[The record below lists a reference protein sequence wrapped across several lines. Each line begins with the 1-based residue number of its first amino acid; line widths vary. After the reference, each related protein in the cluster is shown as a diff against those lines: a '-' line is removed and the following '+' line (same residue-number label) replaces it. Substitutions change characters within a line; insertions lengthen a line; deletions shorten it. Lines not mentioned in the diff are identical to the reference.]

1 MPSAMKKCWGD
12 RSHSFDGV
20 FHQMTANRVR
30 MIEGKKGFPVLKFHS
45 SNKKQLLAVIKY
57 QLRGAKTLFLRV
69 LTGVTLSVGMNYPEL
84 PTTKRRSKH
93 QVKAAKKFYIQL
105 LLQKYKKEDAT
116 RGGGGDRQL
125 REPR

>member
-1 MPSAMKKCWGD
+1 
-12 RSHSFDGV
+12 
-20 FHQMTANRVR
+20 
-30 MIEGKKGFPVLKFHS
+30 MIEVKERKKKGFPVLKFHS

-105 LLQKYKKEDAT
+105 LLQKYIKKRT
-116 RGGGGDRQL
+116 RPEGGGGEIGSCGSPGDRVIHMESEDDFQQK
-125 REPR
+125 R

>member
-30 MIEGKKGFPVLKFHS
+30 MIEVKERKKGFPVLKFHS

-105 LLQKYKKEDAT
+105 LLQKYIKKRT
-116 RGGGGDRQL
+116 RPEGGGGR
-125 REPR
+125 